1 VYETPQEIEA
11 LQKLLDES
19 AAHAGPHIRDII
31 TDDRRLSAVQLCEVL
46 EGMRLL
52 VIATVTADARPLV
65 GLVDGYLVH
74 ADFYFSS
81 GHDSVRM
88 RHLAKRPAVSFTHL
102 PGEELAITV
111 HGRAELFDI
120 MGDEHPELRL
130 AMLEYYLPKQ
140 GPAFE
145 EWLNGSQSIGARV
158 QAEKIFTFR
167 LGE

>member
-1 VYETPQEIEA
+1 MHETPQEIEA
-11 LQKLLDES
+11 LQQLLDES
-19 AAHAGPHIRDII
+19 AAHAGPHIREII
-31 TDDRRLSAVQLCEVL
+31 TDDRRLNAVELCEVL
-46 EGMRLL
+46 QGMRL
-52 VIATVTADARPLV
+52 VATVTADGRPLV
-65 GLVDGYLVH
+65 GPVDGYLVH
-74 ADFYFSS
+74 GNFYFSS

-88 RHLAKRPAVSFTHL
+88 RHLAKRPFVSFTHL

-120 MGDEHPELRL
+120 MGDEHPELRH

-158 QAEKIFTFR
+158 IAEKIFTFR
-167 LGE
+167 LEG

>member
-1 VYETPQEIEA
+1 MHETPREIEA
-11 LQKLLDES
+11 LQQLLDES
-19 AAHAGPHIRDII
+19 AAHAGPHIREII
-31 TDDRRLSAVQLCEVL
+31 TDDRRLNAVELCEVL
-46 EGMRLL
+46 QGMRL
-52 VIATVTADARPLV
+52 VATVTADGRPLV
-65 GLVDGYLVH
+65 GPVDGYLVH
-74 ADFYFSS
+74 GNFYFSS

-88 RHLAKRPAVSFTHL
+88 RHLAKRPFVSFTHL

-120 MGDEHPELRL
+120 MGDEHPELRH

-158 QAEKIFTFR
+158 IAEKIFTFR
-167 LGE
+167 LEG

>member
-1 VYETPQEIEA
+1 VHETPQEIEA
-11 LQKLLDES
+11 LQQLLDES
-19 AAHAGPHIRDII
+19 AAHAGPHIREII
-31 TDDRRLSAVQLCEVL
+31 TDDRRLNAVELCEVL
-46 EGMRLL
+46 QGMRL
-52 VIATVTADARPLV
+52 VATVTADGRPLV
-65 GLVDGYLVH
+65 GPVDGYLVH
-74 ADFYFSS
+74 GNFYFSS

-88 RHLAKRPAVSFTHL
+88 RHLAKRPFVSFTHL

-120 MGDEHPELRL
+120 MGDEHPELRH

-158 QAEKIFTFR
+158 IAEKIFTFR
-167 LGE
+167 LEG

>member
-1 VYETPQEIEA
+1 MHETPQEIEA
-11 LQKLLDES
+11 LQQLLDES
-19 AAHAGPHIRDII
+19 AAHAGPHIREII
-31 TDDRRLSAVQLCEVL
+31 TDDRRLNAVELCEVL
-46 EGMRLL
+46 QGMRL
-52 VIATVTADARPLV
+52 VATVTADGRPLV
-65 GLVDGYLVH
+65 GPVDGYLVH
-74 ADFYFSS
+74 GNFYFSS

-88 RHLAKRPAVSFTHL
+88 RHLAKRPFVSFTHL

-120 MGDEHPELRL
+120 MGDEHPELRH

-158 QAEKIFTFR
+158 IAEKMFTFR
-167 LGE
+167 LEG

>member
-1 VYETPQEIEA
+1 MYETPQEIEA
-11 LQKLLDES
+11 LQRLLDES
-19 AAHAGPHIRDII
+19 AAHAGPHLRDII
-31 TDDRRLSAVQLCEVL
+31 TDDRRLSAVEMCEML

-52 VIATVTADARPLV
+52 VVATVTADARPLV

>member
-1 VYETPQEIEA
+1 VHETAQEIEA

-19 AAHAGPHIRDII
+19 AAHAGPHLRNII
-31 TDDRRLSAVQLCEVL
+31 TDDRRLNARELCDVF

-52 VIATVTADARPLV
+52 VVATVTSDGRPLV
-65 GLVDGYLVH
+65 GPVDGYLIHGV
-74 ADFYFSS
+74 FYFSS
-81 GHDSVRM
+81 GHESVRM
-88 RHLAKRPAVSFTHL
+88 RHLAKRPSVSFTHL

-120 MGDEHPELRL
+120 MGDEHPELRH

-145 EWLNGSQSIGARV
+145 EWLNHSQAIGARV
-158 QAEKIFTFR
+158 IAERIFTFR
-167 LGE
+167 LEE

>member
-1 VYETPQEIEA
+1 
-11 LQKLLDES
+11 
-19 AAHAGPHIRDII
+19 
-31 TDDRRLSAVQLCEVL
+31 
-46 EGMRLL
+46 MRLL

>member
-1 VYETPQEIEA
+1 VHETPREIEA
-11 LQKLLDES
+11 LQQLLDES
-19 AAHAGPHIRDII
+19 AAHAGPHIREII
-31 TDDRRLSAVQLCEVL
+31 TDDRRLNAVELCEVL
-46 EGMRLL
+46 QGMRL
-52 VIATVTADARPLV
+52 VATVTADGRPLV
-65 GLVDGYLVH
+65 GPVDGYLVH
-74 ADFYFSS
+74 GNFYFSS

-88 RHLAKRPAVSFTHL
+88 RHLAKRPFVSFTHL

-120 MGDEHPELRL
+120 MGDEHPELRH

-158 QAEKIFTFR
+158 IAEKIFTFR
-167 LGE
+167 LEG

>member
-1 VYETPQEIEA
+1 MHETPREIEA
-11 LQKLLDES
+11 LQQLLDES
-19 AAHAGPHIRDII
+19 AAHAGPHIREII
-31 TDDRRLSAVQLCEVL
+31 TDDRRLNAVELCEVL
-46 EGMRLL
+46 QGMRLL
-52 VIATVTADARPLV
+52 VVATVTADGRPLV
-65 GLVDGYLVH
+65 GPVDGYLVH
-74 ADFYFSS
+74 GNFYFSS

-88 RHLAKRPAVSFTHL
+88 RHLAKRPFVSFTHL

-120 MGDEHPELRL
+120 MGDEHPELRH

-158 QAEKIFTFR
+158 IAEKIFTFR
-167 LGE
+167 LEG